1 MSPRLAPA
9 PRIMLPPLM
18 IGHTA
23 LSHTAIRSFDEAV
36 VVAGSRD
43 FNDYAVFS
51 NLLESWIARNVPEA
65 SVIFI
70 SGKAPSGPDEM
81 IIRWC
86 REHGR
91 AWTEYPADWE
101 DLGAPNSYIKKSV
114 VTGRPYNARAGHQRN
129 REMARVG
136 TRVVCFWD
144 GVSPGTRNMIEEA
157 EDHHIKPSIFL
168 INRDPERRHGQAPR
182 KEKGDREVP
191 S

>member
-1 MSPRLAPA
+1 
-9 PRIMLPPLM
+9 M

-36 VVAGSRD
+36 VVAGSRT
-43 FNDYAVFS
+43 FNDDRVFAE
-51 NLLESWIARNVPEA
+51 LLESWLDRNVRPGA

-86 REHGR
+86 RARGQ

-101 DLGAPNSYIKKSV
+101 NLGAPNSYIKKSA

-129 REMARVG
+129 REMARVA

-157 EDHHIKPSIFL
+157 EDHQIKPSIFL
-168 INRDPERRHGQAPR
+168 INRDPEQWNEHRNGQPTR
-182 KEKGDREVP
+182 KKKGDREVP